1 MEDWL
6 LSNKLPC
13 KYRINKQKQNIFRNL
28 KLGASPHN
36 LLQYRYIYILI
47 TLVNKRKSVQTYGV
61 NMVYSNTNKFPE
73 VGFVG

>member
-1 MEDWL
+1 M
-6 LSNKLPC
+6 SNKLPC

-36 LLQYRYIYILI
+36 LLQYKYAYKLI
-47 TLVNKRKSVQTYGV
+47 TLVNKSVQSYRV
-61 NMVYSNTNKFPE
+61 NMVYSNTNIFPE